1 MGGGDGVTLLT
12 WISCLCRKFLLD
24 DVEQPEAREWR
35 YTSFIYIFI
44 IDTTSRNLVCVC
56 VVTVNASPATC
67 TATSSPRTC

>member
-56 VVTVNASPATC
+56 A
-67 TATSSPRTC
+67 